1 MPSGENST
9 SDSVTKMHDVLS
21 ERMLLE
27 SSRMSSANW
36 KRSQRLAYGEAC
48 KESDIGAEE
57 MILVDS
63 TVTITTHN
71 AVVPG
76 DASAAGLSQSGRV
89 PDLPTKTPAGSSAGP
104 LLKLAAGAAL
114 VASGAGAGVGIPLLL
129 SGGSEV
135 VQNVSERA
143 SETQPARP
151 KQSQSWTLELGK

>member
-9 SDSVTKMHDVLS
+9 ADSLTKMHDVLS

-36 KRSQRLAYGEAC
+36 QRAQRLAYGEAC
-48 KESDIGAEE
+48 NESDMGAEE

-63 TVTITTHN
+63 TVTITHN
-71 AVVPG
+71 TTAPTE
-76 DASAAGLSQSGRV
+76 ASAAARSHDRTA
-89 PDLPTKTPAGSSAGP
+89 PALPTKTPAGSSAGP
-104 LLKLAAGAAL
+104 LLKIAAGVAL

-143 SETQPARP
+143 SETQAERP